1 MDVLRSVDLTNNTAT
16 RVWHWLFVELA
27 DERTNDWPLMR
38 NPLPGLTIIIAYLW
52 FVLRAGPRWMANRKP
67 FQMNKLLIVYNFLQV
82 IFSVVLVWEAV
93 THAYFLGGYSF
104 RCEPVD
110 RTRSPMG
117 MRVSEGAK

>member
-1 MDVLRSVDLTNNTAT
+1 MDTVNSLDLPNNTVT
-16 RVWHWLFVELA
+16 RYWHWLFVELA

-38 NPLPGLTIIIAYLW
+38 NPLPGLTIIIAYLY
-52 FVLRAGPRWMANRKP
+52 FVLKAGPRWMANRKP

-82 IFSVVLVWEAV
+82 IFSVALVYEAV

-110 RTRSPMG
+110 RTRSQLG
-117 MRVSEGAK
+117 MRVS